1 MLKLISK
8 LVPLLF
14 KNDSKTHPQELTVKP
29 DETRRLKRE
38 LSESQH
44 ALLGARKQIQ
54 NITEQSNL
62 WMQKSATL
70 QDKLSAS
77 QNHVKVLDGVLEES
91 NKTIEALELALS
103 QQETEKAEGLQSY
116 INELEAE
123 MDEAIE
129 LINSYGIKMGKA

>member
-1 MLKLISK
+1 MLKSISK
-8 LVPLLF
+8 LVHLLF
-14 KNDSKTHPQELTVKP
+14 NNNSKTHPQELTVKP

-54 NITEQSNL
+54 NITEQ
-62 WMQKSATL
+62 SATL

-116 INELEAE
+116 IEELEAE
-123 MDEAIE
+123 MEEAIT
-129 LINSYGIKMGKA
+129 LINSYGVKLGKA

>member
-14 KNDSKTHPQELTVKP
+14 KNDSKTHQQELIVKP

-38 LSESQH
+38 LSEAQH
-44 ALLGARKQIQ
+44 VLLGAKKQVQ
-54 NITEQSNL
+54 NLTEQSNL
-62 WMQKSATL
+62 WMKKAATL
-70 QDKLSAS
+70 QDKLTAS
-77 QNHVKVLDGVLEES
+77 QDHVKVLDGVLEES

-123 MDEAIE
+123 MAEAIE